1 MTVLNVQSGRPT
13 GIGRVVVI
21 GGGPAGLTA
30 AVELGRLGVPVTVL
44 EKDRLVGGIARTE
57 SYRGYRFDI
66 GGHRFFTKIGEVEQF
81 WHELLGAE
89 FITRPRISRIFYKG
103 KFYNYPLKAMNALS
117 NLGPLTSLQAVLSY
131 AQSQIR
137 PYPRED
143 TFEEWVSNRFGK
155 KLYEIFFKTYT
166 EKVWGIPCSE
176 IRAEWAAQRIQ
187 GLSLPVAVWNA
198 IFGPARGKE
207 TIKTL
212 IEQFEYPRLGPGMM
226 WEKAAEFVQAHG
238 GEVRL
243 ETEVA
248 SVRHAAG
255 RVTEVVTRGRPDHT
269 PPSAHPRGEPGA
281 GGAGA
286 RPANGAGPEHTEAQA
301 GDAFIS
307 TMPVS
312 ELVHKLDPAAPR
324 EVLAA
329 ADGLTYRAHISVVL
343 IVKQPNLFPD
353 NWIYIHSPE
362 VKVGRVQNF
371 KNWSP
376 EMVPDPQMTALG
388 LEYFCTEGDEL
399 WRTPDAELI
408 ELGKRE
414 MAAVG
419 LVNLPDVVDGTVVRQ
434 LKAYPVYNGTYAG
447 YLATLKDYL
456 AGFAN
461 LQTVGRNGLHK
472 YNNQDH
478 SMLTAMLAV
487 RNLVGEQHDV
497 WNVNTERS
505 YHEEMRVPHDA
516 LSADEAGAA
525 N

>member
-1 MTVLNVQSGRPT
+1 MSNPPPGLNRA
-13 GIGRVVVI
+13 III

-30 AVELGRLGVPVTVL
+30 AVELVRLGVPATVL
-44 EKDRLVGGIARTE
+44 ERDRLVGGISRTE
-57 SYRGYRFDI
+57 SYKGYRFDI
-66 GGHRFFTKIGEVEQF
+66 GGHRFFTKIGEVEKF
-81 WHELLGAE
+81 WHDVLGTD
-89 FITRPRISRIFYKG
+89 FITRPRISRIFYEG
-103 KFYNYPLKAMNALS
+103 KFFDYPLKAMNALS
-117 NLGPLTSLQAVLSY
+117 NLGIVTSIGAVLSY
-131 AQSQIR
+131 AQSQIF

-155 KLYEIFFKTYT
+155 QLYRIFFKTYT

-198 IFGPARGKE
+198 IFGPGKSKDVV
-207 TIKTL
+207 KTL
-212 IEQFEYPRLGPGMM
+212 IEQFEYPRHGPGMM
-226 WEKAAEFVQAHG
+226 WERAAEFVSGQG

-243 ETEVA
+243 QTDVVA
-248 SVRHAAG
+248 VRHDGG
-255 RVTEVVTRGRPDHT
+255 RVTGVVTRDVSGQPVQ
-269 PPSAHPRGEPGA
+269 G
-281 GGAGA
+281 
-286 RPANGAGPEHTEAQA
+286 NGATPAATRVLA
-301 GDAFIS
+301 GDTYINS
-307 TMPVS
+307 MPIS
-312 ELVHKLDPAAPR
+312 ELINKLDPPAPP

-329 ADGLTYRAHISVVL
+329 ANGLTYRDHLSVVL

-353 NWIYIHSPE
+353 NWIYVHSPE
-362 VKVGRVQNF
+362 VRVGRIQNY

-388 LEYFCTEGDEL
+388 LEYFCTENDDL
-399 WRTPDAELI
+399 WRMTDAALI

-414 MAAVG
+414 MDAIG
-419 LVNLPDVVDGTVVRQ
+419 LVHSADVVDGTVVRQ

-447 YLATLKDYL
+447 YLQTIKDYL
-456 AGFAN
+456 ATFTN

-487 RNLVGEQHDV
+487 RNLLGEHHDL

-505 YHEEMRVPHDA
+505 YHEEIRIPHDA
-516 LSADEAGAA
+516 LSTDEAGADT
-525 N
+525 

>member
-1 MTVLNVQSGRPT
+1 MKDERGSGPRC
-13 GIGRVVVI
+13 VVVI

-30 AVELGRLGVPVTVL
+30 AVELGRLGIPVTVL
-44 EKDRLVGGIARTE
+44 ERNRLVGGISRTE
-57 SYRGYRFDI
+57 SYKGYRFDI

-81 WHELLGAE
+81 WHDVLGAD
-89 FITRPRISRIFYKG
+89 FITRPRISRIFYQG
-103 KFYNYPLKAMNALS
+103 KFFDYPLKAMNALS
-117 NLGPLTSLQAVLSY
+117 NLGVRTSVTAVLSY
-131 AQSQIR
+131 AQSQLF
-137 PYPRED
+137 PYRRED

-155 KLYEIFFKTYT
+155 KLYRIFFKTYT

-198 IFGPARGKE
+198 IFGPAKSKDVV
-207 TIKTL
+207 KTL
-212 IEQFEYPRLGPGMM
+212 IEQFEYPRHGPGMM
-226 WEKAAEFVQAHG
+226 WERAAEFVAEYG

-243 ETEVA
+243 ETDVVA
-248 SVRHAAG
+248 VRHAGG
-255 RVTEVVTRGRPDHT
+255 RVTEVVTRGAVDEPV
-269 PPSAHPRGEPGA
+269 RG
-281 GGAGA
+281 
-286 RPANGAGPEHTEAQA
+286 NGASATHTQTVA
-301 GDAFIS
+301 GEAFIS
-307 TMPVS
+307 SMPIS
-312 ELVHKLDPAAPR
+312 ELINKLDPPPPP

-329 ADGLTYRAHISVVL
+329 ANGLTYRDFISVIL
-343 IVKQPNLFPD
+343 IVKQPDLFPD

-376 EMVPDPQMTALG
+376 EMVPDPQMTTLG

-399 WRTPDAELI
+399 WRMPDAALL
-408 ELGKRE
+408 ELGRRE
-414 MAAVG
+414 ADAIGLANAA
-419 LVNLPDVVDGTVVRQ
+419 DVVDGTVVRQ

-487 RNLVGEQHDV
+487 RNLNGEQHDV

-505 YHEEMRVPHDA
+505 YHEEMRLPHDA
-516 LSADEAGAA
+516 LSTDEAGTD